1 MIKKAKPTNMTDKTG
16 FINACLLLERNDKPI
31 KNIVY
36 NKSLIIK
43 LLGGG
48 GFLRVDNG
56 QIRSIC

>member
-48 GFLRVDNG
+48 VISPCR
-56 QIRSIC
+56 

>member
-16 FINACLLLERNDKPI
+16 FINACLLFERNDKLI

-36 NKSLIIK
+36 IKSLVIK

-48 GFLRVDNG
+48 VISPCR
-56 QIRSIC
+56 